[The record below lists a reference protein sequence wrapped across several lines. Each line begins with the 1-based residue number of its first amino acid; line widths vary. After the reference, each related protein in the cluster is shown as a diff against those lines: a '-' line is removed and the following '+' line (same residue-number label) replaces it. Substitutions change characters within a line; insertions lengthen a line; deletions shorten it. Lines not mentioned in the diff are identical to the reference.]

1 MAGGEMPSY
10 DRSPRRRTI
19 VKGRGKRMAGPA
31 EIVEQYFDAWTSKD
45 FEKARSLLH
54 DDLSFRG
61 PIETLD
67 HADALIES
75 IQALAQIVTGAERRG
90 LLEQGDQVA
99 VIYDLHTVPIP
110 TAPVAEW
117 YTVRGGKIA
126 SMQAFFDAR
135 PFAAMFE
142 QQHT

>member
-1 MAGGEMPSY
+1 VAE
-10 DRSPRRRTI
+10 
-19 VKGRGKRMAGPA
+19 AA
-31 EIVEQYFDAWTSKD
+31 EIVERYFDAWTSKD
-45 FEKARSLLH
+45 FGTARGLLA

-67 HADALIES
+67 SADALIES
-75 IQALAQIVTGAERRG
+75 IKGLAQIVTGAERRG
-90 LLEQGDQVA
+90 LVEQGDQVC
-99 VIYDLHTVPIP
+99 VIYDLHTLPVP

-117 YTVRGGKIA
+117 YTVRGGQIA

-142 QQHT
+142 QRQA